1 MSREER
7 LEKLRQEIMNLT
19 DEEAAILLSLIK
31 ENCLK
36 NKEEVS

>member
-7 LEKLRQEIMNLT
+7 LEKLRQEIMSLT

-31 ENCLK
+31 ENRLK
-36 NKEEVS
+36 SKEVVS